1 MLIHGHTVTRIYLIT
16 RCTLVKA
23 FYPGSFDPA
32 HNGHVDVALRASNI
46 FEEVIIGVYEAPPKN
61 LMFEAAERVKLFE
74 QALESV
80 QNVKVVSFKGLAPD
94 VARDVGSKVILRG
107 LRAGFDFEQEFEMAL
122 MWRNLAPDID
132 VLCIMSALEYQF
144 IYASRIK
151 EVAKLGADISNLA
164 PRHIVEAIAEKINKK
179 DN

>member
-1 MLIHGHTVTRIYLIT
+1 MTPIYLIT
-16 RCTLVKA
+16 RRTLVKV

-32 HNGHVDVALRASNI
+32 HNGHLDVALRAANI
-46 FEEVIIGVYEAPPKN
+46 FEEVIIGVYDLPPKS
-61 LMFEAAERVKLFE
+61 LMFDATERVKLFE
-74 QALESV
+74 QALEPV

-94 VARDVGSKVILRG
+94 VAREVGAKVILRG

-132 VLCIMSALEYQF
+132 VLCIMSALENQF

-164 PRHIVEAIAEKINKK
+164 PKHIVEAIAYKISKK
-179 DN
+179 NN